1 MKASGVA
8 VSLIVVLIVVLGLAT
23 ADGTGRAQVVQED
36 GRQVLLAQATAATE
50 PSPEEKM
57 RRRYPQPVK
66 VGDLLGLP
74 VLDWRDSTI
83 GFVRRV
89 VRTPQGKIQLVVNN
103 GYLFGWGGRLVP
115 VPIETVAILGRQI
128 AALDMEHEAFA
139 AAPTWSEADG
149 RDIPA
154 GEMIRIAI
162 TRR

>member
-1 MKASGVA
+1 MGTTRVA
-8 VSLIVVLIVVLGLAT
+8 IGLIVVLGLAT
-23 ADGTGRAQVVQED
+23 AGGEARVQAAQAGEQPI
-36 GRQVLLAQATAATE
+36 LLAQATAAEEPE

-66 VGDLLGLP
+66 VGFLIGLP

-83 GFVRRV
+83 GFVKRV
-89 VRTPQGKIQLVVNN
+89 VRTPQGKIQLVVNH
-103 GYLFGWGGRLVP
+103 GRLFGWGGRLVA

-128 AALDMEHEAFA
+128 GALDMEPEAFA
-139 AAPTWSEADG
+139 AAPTWSETDG

-154 GEMIRIAI
+154 GDTIQIAI